1 MSDAANCILL
11 PRSVPRTV
19 SHPSAKYQ
27 NVETLLP
34 KTEHQEGPFNPDDMM
49 ASFVGVGRGDNYDED
64 GQGSVEL
71 YTLAE
76 RFAYRVAGH
85 HNKNVIFI
93 LFGALGS
100 GKSMAL
106 LSLADACSHWLA
118 HIKGGAPEDY
128 FTLEDNVAVIDPE
141 MLREKL
147 NNLKKYSIYIL
158 DDAGPGYDARSF
170 MSSVNKELGH
180 IFQTCRTQNNI
191 IMVSAPH
198 GAMLDVN
205 IHRLAQFYGEIV
217 EVQHN
222 RGQSFMKV
230 FKITQSFRNR
240 TKPYYAYLTVGPA
253 TIKRFQVLMP
263 PKDLV
268 ERYDKIRVAQAL
280 NLQKSRDE
288 REAEKANG
296 DRPTKQE
303 LTWQDR
309 IENDGQKLLE
319 TIEKNPDIT
328 PYALSKLVEYD
339 RQATMRVMFRLGW
352 VYDAP
357 NKCWCVDHRK
367 T

>member
-11 PRSVPRTV
+11 PHSVPRTV
-19 SHPSAKYQ
+19 CPPSVKYH

-34 KTEHQEGPFNPDDMM
+34 QTEHQEGLFNPDDMM
-49 ASFVGVGRGDNYDED
+49 ASFVGVGRGEHYSTIE
-64 GQGSVEL
+64 QGVEL

-93 LFGALGS
+93 LFGPLGS

-118 HIKGGAPEDY
+118 HLKGGAPEDY
-128 FTLEDNVAVIDPE
+128 FTMEDNVAVIDPE

-147 NNLKKYSIYIL
+147 NNLKKYNVYIL

-170 MSSVNKELGH
+170 MSNINKELGH

-217 EVQHN
+217 EVQHSQ
-222 RGQSFMKV
+222 GQSFMKV
-230 FKITQSFRNR
+230 FKISQAFRNR
-240 TKPYYAYLTVGPA
+240 TRPYYAYLTVGNA

-263 PKDLV
+263 PQELV
-268 ERYDKIRVAQAL
+268 DKYDKIRIAQAL
-280 NLQKSRDE
+280 NLQKSREE
-288 REAEKANG
+288 REAEKTNMNQPG
-296 DRPTKQE
+296 KRE
-303 LTWQDR
+303 LLWEER

-319 TIEKNPDIT
+319 AIEKNPDIS
-328 PYALSKLVEYD
+328 PYALSKLTQHNSQTTL
-339 RQATMRVMFRLGW
+339 RLMFRLGW
-352 VYDAP
+352 AYDVP
-357 NKCWCVDHRK
+357 NKCWVMSRK
-367 T
+367 